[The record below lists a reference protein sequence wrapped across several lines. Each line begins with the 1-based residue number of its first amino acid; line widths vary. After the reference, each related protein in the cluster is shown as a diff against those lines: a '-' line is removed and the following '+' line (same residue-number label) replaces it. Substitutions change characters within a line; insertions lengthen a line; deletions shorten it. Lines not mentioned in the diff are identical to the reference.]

1 MMNKFRTWIT
11 QNEIQAII
19 LGLMFAIL
27 MLVNILVH
35 NLSRYENLQL
45 NKQVLKDCI
54 IEISELEQEYWYEYS
69 RDTRYMFNG
78 FRTI

>member
-1 MMNKFRTWIT
+1 MNKFRTWIT

-54 IEISELEQEYWYEYS
+54 IEISELEQEY
-69 RDTRYMFNG
+69 
-78 FRTI
+78 